1 MKPFRLIVA
10 LVAPLLLAS
19 CFLAPGAFT
28 SSLDI
33 RKSGDFTFAYKGEIV
48 FLNPNDLDGSKPKI
62 WEDRWAKCFTSG
74 RTYTDEFDSET
85 EPVFDSPQDRPAG
98 DEADEKPRKCTA
110 AEIAALKKEFDEG
123 QAANAAKKRKDAEE
137 MAAVFGLN
145 PMDEV
150 QARKISAEM
159 MKYQGWK
166 SVVFKGKGV
175 YEVDYQLSGRIGHDF
190 IFPLFPQGDVLIP
203 FVTMRNRG
211 DGAVLASAPAL
222 SGSGGLKG
230 LTSRAKMIGAAGAGP
245 KDMPQSSVLTK
256 GRFTITT
263 DGEILTNN
271 TADGP
276 VAAPNGKQMV
286 WDIDSSSDRI
296 PEALIR
302 LR

>member
-1 MKPFRLIVA
+1 MKLVRLVVVLI
-10 LVAPLLLAS
+10 APLLLAS

-33 RKSGDFTFAYKGEIV
+33 RRNGDFTFAYKGEIV
-48 FLNPNDLDGSKPKI
+48 FLNPNDLDGRKTKV
-62 WEDRWAKCFTSG
+62 WDDRFAKCFTSG
-74 RTYTDEFDSET
+74 RTYTDEYVSET
-85 EPVFDSPQDRPAG
+85 TTEPLAEDTT
-98 DEADEKPRKCTA
+98 ADEKPRPCTR
-110 AEIAALKKEFDEG
+110 AEIGALRKEFDEG
-123 QAANAAKKRKDAEE
+123 QAANAAKKAKDAEE

-150 QARKISAEM
+150 SARKIAAEM

-166 SVVFKGKGV
+166 AVTFKGKGV
-175 YEVDYQLSGRIGHDF
+175 YEVDYQIAGRIGHDF

-203 FVTMRNRG
+203 FVTIRNRG
-211 DGAVLASAPAL
+211 DGAVLVSAPAL
-222 SGSGGLKG
+222 SGGGGLKG
-230 LTSRAKMIGAAGAGP
+230 LSSRAKMLGASP
-245 KDMPQSSVLTK
+245 TRDMPQSSVMTK
-256 GRFTITT
+256 GRFTVTT

-276 VAAPNGKQMV
+276 AAVPTGRQLA
-286 WDIDSSSDRI
+286 WDVDAASDKI